1 MPLQSC
7 LHQPPLLASTYQTP
21 INNKCMEPSP
31 CRTSK
36 NGRKDLSLLSYHYVT
51 VRTSG
56 CSQIQY
62 RSNNY
67 LQKRKKS
74 KQRQSESCCQT
85 NNVSR
90 LMHSFCVSLGF
101 HCRFPIC
108 PLNQVDVILTWP
120 PAGALWASRVGFNSF
135 WQANQRAR
143 WRGTING
150 RSLLITGQ
158 VDSSE
163 AAVKT
168 RLQATYDSLI
178 ANEACECDG
187 FGARRTCRERKWKH
201 RYQHL
206 ISTSVHHYILN
217 NIWT

>member
-1 MPLQSC
+1 MTLRE
-7 LHQPPLLASTYQTP
+7 LWLL
-21 INNKCMEPSP
+21 C
-31 CRTSK
+31 
-36 NGRKDLSLLSYHYVT
+36 NGWYLWTFTDHI
-51 VRTSG
+51 G
-56 CSQIQY
+56 
-62 RSNNY
+62 NY
-67 LQKRKKS
+67 LEKKW
-74 KQRQSESCCQT
+74 KKTKLLQIATCCQM

-135 WQANQRAR
+135 WQANQRER

-163 AAVKT
+163 AEVKT
-168 RLQATYDSLI
+168 RLRATCDSLI
-178 ANEACECDG
+178 ANEAWENVTDSEPE
-187 FGARRTCRERKWKH
+187 AHAERGNENTVT
-201 RYQHL
+201 
-206 ISTSVHHYILN
+206 ST
-217 NIWT
+217 